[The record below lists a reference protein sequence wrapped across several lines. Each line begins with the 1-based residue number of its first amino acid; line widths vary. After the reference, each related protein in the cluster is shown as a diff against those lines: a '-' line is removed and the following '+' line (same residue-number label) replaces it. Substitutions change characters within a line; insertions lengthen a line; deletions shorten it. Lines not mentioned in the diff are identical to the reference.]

1 MNNKVYKTLEYYKII
16 NMLKEQTTSEAG
28 SRIAHKLTPIY
39 DLDRLELMQSETA
52 DVLNR
57 IVKYGHIS
65 FGGIVDISKYTKR
78 LESEGALNSDELLK
92 IAGHIGCGLSAV
104 KYNNSKKSN
113 DAKDSLDPYFDSIAP
128 LKDVH
133 DEITRC
139 IIGPGEIA
147 DNASPTLN
155 DIRRKKNGVVEK
167 IRVAMNK
174 QLSALSDYLQ
184 DNVITSRNGRYC
196 LSVRSEFKSRV
207 PGMVHDQSSS
217 GQTLFI
223 EPMNVVDMNNSI
235 RELELKETE
244 EISRI
249 LFDLSGKC
257 ASVLQELIMNY
268 EALSRLDFIFAKGKL
283 AIKMNA
289 MRPKFN
295 EAGIINIKGGRHPLL
310 DESSCVPVDIRL
322 GSDYDLLI
330 ITGPNTGGKTVSLKT
345 CGLLTLMAQAGLF
358 IPAKEHSDIAIFQNV
373 YADIGDEQSIE
384 QSLSTFSSHMT
395 NIVHI
400 LDGVRSCKEANH
412 EVLCL
417 FDELC
422 AGTDPNEGAALA
434 MSILDHLH
442 ASGVK
447 TLATTHYSELK
458 LYALNTDRV
467 ENASLEFSV
476 DTLSPTYRLL
486 YGIPGKS
493 NAFAISSKLGLS
505 NDIITSAKENMSDDN
520 KNFEDIIIDIET
532 KRAQIEQDA
541 VDIAAEKQAISR
553 KQAELDER
561 LEKTKSQKKRILD
574 EANEEAARILENAK
588 EDADEA
594 IRKINKLGKSNNGSN
609 DTVARLEKERANLGK
624 KAKKARAKTAIKK
637 PVENHKVP
645 KNLQKGDSVKVLSMN
660 KKGTVHTLPDKSGN
674 LQVKMG
680 IMTMSVNIK
689 DLVLVEE
696 KDELAQ
702 KFGYAPGRGRSGGRN
717 SSTEEGRNLDGKIT
731 FTKSGSVNSKSMSTS
746 YEIKL
751 LGLTSDEAIMQLDK
765 YLDDAYLAHIGSVRV
780 VHGKGT
786 GVLRSAVHQY
796 LKNHPHVAEYHL
808 GEFGEG
814 DSGVTIVRFE

>member
-16 NMLKEQTTSEAG
+16 DMLKGQTTSEAG

-39 DLDRLELMQSETA
+39 DVERLELMQSETA
-52 DVLNR
+52 DALNR

-65 FGGIVDISKYTKR
+65 FSGIVDISKYSKR
-78 LESEGALNSDELLK
+78 LESEGALNSSELLL
-92 IAGHIGCGLSAV
+92 IAGHIGCGLSTI
-104 KYNNSKKSN
+104 KYNKAKKSD
-113 DAKDSLDPYFDSIAP
+113 DAKDALDPYFNSIAP

-133 DEITRC
+133 DDITRC
-139 IIGPGEIA
+139 IVSEGEIA
-147 DNASPTLN
+147 DNASPALS
-155 DIRRKKNGVVEK
+155 DIRRKKNGMVEK
-167 IRVAMNK
+167 IRSTMNK
-174 QLSALSDYLQ
+174 QLSALSEYLQ
-184 DNVITSRNGRYC
+184 DNVITSRDGRYC

-223 EPMNVVDMNNSI
+223 EPMSVVDMNNSI

-244 EISRI
+244 EINRI
-249 LFDLSGKC
+249 LYELSVKC

-268 EALSRLDFIFAKGKL
+268 ESLSRLDFIFAKGKL
-283 AIKMNA
+283 AIAMNA
-289 MRPKFN
+289 MRPTYN
-295 EAGIINIKGGRHPLL
+295 VNGIINIKGGRHPLL
-310 DESSCVPVDIRL
+310 DESTCVPVDIGL

-330 ITGPNTGGKTVSLKT
+330 VTGPNTGGKTVSLKT
-345 CGLLTLMAQAGLF
+345 CGLLTLMAQAGLH

-395 NIVHI
+395 NIVRI
-400 LDGVRSCKEANH
+400 LDGVRSCAEANH

-447 TLATTHYSELK
+447 TMATTHYSELK
-458 LYALNTDRV
+458 LYALSTERV

-493 NAFAISSKLGLS
+493 NAFAISKKLGLS
-505 NDIITSAKENMSDDN
+505 NAIIDSAQENMSDDN
-520 KNFEDIIIDIET
+520 KNFEDIIIELET
-532 KRAQIEQDA
+532 TRAQIKQDA
-541 VDIAAEKQAISR
+541 VDIAAEKKAISR

-561 LEKTKSQKKRILD
+561 LSKTKEQKKRILD
-574 EANEEAARILENAK
+574 EANEKAANILEDAKANA
-588 EDADEA
+588 DSA
-594 IRKINKLGKSNNGSN
+594 IRKINKLSQSAQANA
-609 DTVARLEKERANLGK
+609 DTVSALEKQRSNLGK
-624 KAKKARAKTAIKK
+624 KAKKAREKTAIKK
-637 PVENHKVP
+637 VTENHEVP
-645 KNLQKGDSVKVLSMN
+645 KDLRKGDSVKVLSMN
-660 KKGTVHTLPDKSGN
+660 KTGTVHTLPDKSGN

-689 DLVLVEE
+689 DLVRVEE
-696 KDELAQ
+696 NDDLAQ
-702 KFGYAPGRGRSGGRN
+702 KFGYAPGRSRSGAKSKN
-717 SSTEEGRNLDGKIT
+717 SGDNVT
-731 FTKSGSVNSKSMSTS
+731 FTRSGSINNKSMDTS

-751 LGLTSDEAIMQLDK
+751 LGLTSDEAISRLDK
-765 YLDDAYLAHIGSVRV
+765 YLDDAYLAHISSVRV

-786 GVLRSAVHQY
+786 GALRAAVHQY
-796 LKNHPHVAEYHL
+796 LKSHPHVAEYHL

-814 DSGVTIVRFE
+814 DSGVTIVTFD